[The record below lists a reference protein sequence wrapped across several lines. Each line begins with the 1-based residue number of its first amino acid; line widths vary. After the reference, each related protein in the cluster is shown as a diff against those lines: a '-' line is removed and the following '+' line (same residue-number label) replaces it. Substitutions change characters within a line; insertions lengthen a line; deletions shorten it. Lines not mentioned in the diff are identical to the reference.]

1 MPIEAIETRRLYRQ
15 IADQIARL
23 IQQGEYLPA
32 TRLPSERDLR
42 SEERR
47 VGKECRL

>member
-1 MPIEAIETRRLYRQ
+1 MARIEEYIPIVGQ
-15 IADQIARL
+15 SL
-23 IQQGEYLPA
+23 IDDLGL
-32 TRLPSERDLR
+32 LR